1 MQISE
6 GTICTSSAALCLLR
20 GYKFIA
26 EGALSGPYIYRG
38 SGLSGKQLNGEIKGE
53 NGRSCVAA
61 HLCFNAGNC
70 LPKAFTQEEGFHSHH
85 LAAQGLWMFCFF
97 GGWRLTVISF
107 EELFLEISV

>member
-1 MQISE
+1 MTCSSISNVMQISE

-26 EGALSGPYIYRG
+26 EGALSRPYIYRG
-38 SGLSGKQLNGEIKGE
+38 NGLSGKQLNREIKGE

-85 LAAQGLWMFCFF
+85 LAVQDYGCFVF
-97 GGWRLTVISF
+97 FWGGGG
-107 EELFLEISV
+107 